1 MSNETS
7 EHGPHSV
14 QVISVGL
21 TWMTRFLLVALT
33 AGGAILGNKWLRD
46 TAPKRERR
54 PVQERSAVVEVT
66 ELKRVAQKTLVRATG
81 TVIPVRQLALTARV
95 SGEVVKVSSALEPG
109 GRIAIGEVAV
119 ELDQSDYDLAVSR
132 AKTQVARAKS
142 QLAHSQVSLA
152 QSRSQVAQAESKL
165 VTAQYNHQVEL
176 GYQDVAKHEWE
187 MLDSKTTATEL
198 ERELT
203 LRKPHLRK
211 AVAEVTS
218 AEAGIEVAKAA
229 IKAAESAV
237 TTSQASVA
245 DAEVALAQAELAL
258 TRTSVRIPFNA
269 VVLER
274 AVSVGAQVAMQ
285 TQLAVLVDADAFWV
299 EVSVPAGRVPWIA
312 VRDGTAP
319 GAAVV
324 LRPSGAMAEQAE
336 WHGEVVRRLPSLEEK
351 GRLARVLVEV
361 PNPLS
366 AGKMPLLL
374 GAFVQAEIAG
384 PELKEVFVIPRAT
397 MHNGNQV
404 WLRNGEGRLKVS
416 AVELEWSDADVV
428 VVRDGLEE
436 GAMLVTSGVAS
447 PVPGMQLALAGEEG
461 PPDAKESP
469 GPKPGST
476 PPVSKG
482 KGGRP

>member
-1 MSNETS
+1 MSNESS
-7 EHGPHSV
+7 EHSPHDV

-21 TWMTRFLLVALT
+21 TWMIRFLLVVLT
-33 AGGAILGNKWLRD
+33 VGGAVLGNKWLRD
-46 TAPKRERR
+46 TAPKRDRR
-54 PVQERSAVVEVT
+54 PPQERSAIVAVT
-66 ELKRVAQKTLVRATG
+66 ELKRTTQKTLIRATG

-95 SGEVVKVSSALEPG
+95 SGEVVEVSPTLEPG

-119 ELDQSDYDLAVSR
+119 VLDRSDYELVVSR
-132 AKTQVARAKS
+132 AETQVARARS
-142 QLAHSQVSLA
+142 QLALSEVSLV

-176 GYQDVAKHEWE
+176 GHQDVAKHEWD

-211 AVAEVTS
+211 VVAEVTS

-229 IKAAESAV
+229 IKAAESAT
-237 TTSQASVA
+237 TTSRASLA
-245 DAEVALAQAELAL
+245 DAEVALAQAKLAL
-258 TRTSVRIPFNA
+258 TRTSVKVPFNA

-274 AVSVGAQVAMQ
+274 AVSVGAQVSMQ
-285 TQLAVLVDADAFWV
+285 TQLAVLVDADVFWV
-299 EVSVPAGRVPWIA
+299 EISVPAGRVPWIA

-324 LRPSGAMAEQAE
+324 LRPSGAMAGQAE

-351 GRLARVLVEV
+351 GRLAQVLVEV
-361 PNPLS
+361 QDPLE
-366 AGKMPLLL
+366 AGKTPLLL

-384 PELKEVFVIPRAT
+384 PELQGVFVIPRAA
-397 MHNGNQV
+397 MQNGNQV

-416 AVELEWSDADVV
+416 DVEVAWSDADVV

-447 PVPGMQLALAGEEG
+447 PVPDMQLALEGEEE
-461 PPDAKESP
+461 PPDTKDSP
-469 GPKPGST
+469 GPKSGRKAPA
-476 PPVSKG
+476 SKG